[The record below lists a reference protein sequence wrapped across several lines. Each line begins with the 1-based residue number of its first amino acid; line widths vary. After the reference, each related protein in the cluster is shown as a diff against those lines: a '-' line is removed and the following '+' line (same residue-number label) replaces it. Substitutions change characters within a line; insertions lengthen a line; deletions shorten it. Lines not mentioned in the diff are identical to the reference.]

1 MIGDFYDTST
11 LICHGRNVRSS
22 ILCRKMVYFAHVTV
36 RNYGNIKNIKMKIEN
51 IITIKS
57 IE

>member
-1 MIGDFYDTST
+1 MIRVHF
-11 LICHGRNVRSS
+11 ICHGRNVRSS

-57 IE
+57 IEKS